1 MRQSKRDMI
10 LAASFFLTG
19 VILYLIIPIFAPGKP
34 GVLLDSRFFPQVIAI
49 AIVAISVLMFANNY
63 LLYLHDKRTEALHPT
78 QIPQASA
85 KPSATDWINERRAF
99 ILLGIIL
106 LYALLFKPLGFL
118 ISTVLATTGILV
130 ALKVRKIWS
139 YVIVYTFSAV
149 IYLIFKFVL
158 YVRLP

>member
-10 LAASFFLTG
+10 LATSFFLLG
-19 VILYLIIPIFAPGKP
+19 VGLYLIIPIFTPGKP

-49 AIVAISVLMFANNY
+49 AIMGISVLMFANNY
-63 LLYLHDKRTEALHPT
+63 LIHLHDKRTAASQPT
-78 QIPQASA
+78 QSPQTIAKTSAS
-85 KPSATDWINERRAF
+85 DWLNERRAF

-106 LYALLFKPLGFL
+106 LYALLFKPLGFI
-118 ISTVLATTGILV
+118 ISTALATTGILF
-130 ALKVRKIWS
+130 ALKVRKIGS
-139 YVIVYTFSAV
+139 YVIVYAFSAM